1 MRYRD
6 FDLHAAPETLVRK
19 TEVLRDMLLARLCDK
34 KSSAFLPARTGTHS
48 TPIQPAVDEEDSVR
62 PHSIRSPGISYSPIQ
77 EFGGKAAAFA
87 IVAKNSKALVFTRN
101 SPLSHKKS
109 ATHPGFAPLPR
120 SYLWSTPAKAGE
132 EIRPDLKQAIL
143 NALTR
148 G

>member
-6 FDLHAAPETLVRK
+6 FELHAAQEALARK
-19 TEVLRDMLLARLCDK
+19 TEALRDMLLARLCDK

-48 TPIQPAVDEEDSVR
+48 RPIQPAVENEGSGA
-62 PHSIRSPGISYSPIQ
+62 PHSIRSSGISYSPVQ
-77 EFGGKAAAFA
+77 EFGGKTAALA

-101 SPLSHKKS
+101 SPLSLKKS
-109 ATHPGFAPLPR
+109 ATHPGLTPLSR

-132 EIRPDLKQAIL
+132 EIRPGLKQAIL